1 MKELSLQSR
10 VIDAVVAANGAA
22 EKISHKYIRGV
33 CDLLIKLPNYPPLL
47 AEVKAHERLVS
58 SKIAIGLEVTPLQRK
73 FLYKFEN
80 AGMDCCIMSFMLA
93 PLRNYQMGDIW
104 VGLFPAHTIKASLE
118 EHTLIPKH
126 QFNQVM
132 VTVIER
138 WFITEGK

>member
-10 VIDAVVAANGAA
+10 VIDAVEAANGAA

-33 CDLLIKLPNYPPLL
+33 CDLLIKLERFPPLL

-58 SKIAIGLEVTPLQRK
+58 SKIELDLEVTPLQRK

-93 PLRNYQMGDIW
+93 PLRNYQMGDMW
-104 VGLFPAHTIKASLE
+104 VGLFPANKIKASLE
-118 EHTLIPKH
+118 EHTLLPKH
-126 QFNQVM
+126 QFNKTIIM
-132 VTVIER
+132 VIEQ
-138 WFITEGK
+138 WLMAEGK